1 MTRRVGGGTARR
13 VAGMDAGQ
21 FFARAECPVEKPR
34 NPPAHLEGAARKA
47 RHPGCLF
54 FWLLFFGQAK
64 KSDPAFPKR
73 GLALRR
79 RQEDGSPRQAGQVA
93 VSLKPK

>member
-1 MTRRVGGGTARR
+1 MSCRKTP
-13 VAGMDAGQ
+13 Q
-21 FFARAECPVEKPR
+21 PARAPGGPKS
-34 NPPAHLEGAARKA
+34 RKA
-47 RHPGCLF
+47 RHPGGLF

-93 VSLKPK
+93 VSLKPKTEALDD